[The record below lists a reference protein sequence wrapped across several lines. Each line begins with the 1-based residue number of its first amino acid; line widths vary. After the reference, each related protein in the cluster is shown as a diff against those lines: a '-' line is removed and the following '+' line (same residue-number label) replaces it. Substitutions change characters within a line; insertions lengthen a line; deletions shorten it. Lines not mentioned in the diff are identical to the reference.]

1 MRKVMEPSFYY
12 LYLLA
17 IVLIGGFLI
26 VQGIRKKNL
35 FWILGIACVTLGL
48 GDAFHLIP
56 RAIGIYS
63 ETLDNPSESLAFS
76 LGIGKLIT
84 SITMTV
90 FYALLYLYFRKTA
103 IFSKNKVLD
112 ILVCVLFFARIV
124 LLCFPQNEWAT
135 NGSPL
140 DWGIYRN
147 IPFTLLGAIF
157 IVLCFIH
164 LRDRRP
170 YRLLYIAVTLSFLF
184 YLPVVLFASMAS
196 WVGMLMLPK
205 TICYLFV
212 AGMFFLDA
220 KKLEKPENE

>member
-63 ETLDNPSESLAFS
+63 ETLDNPSESLAFY

-90 FYALLYLYFRKTA
+90 FYALLYLYFR
-103 IFSKNKVLD
+103 
-112 ILVCVLFFARIV
+112 
-124 LLCFPQNEWAT
+124 
-135 NGSPL
+135 
-140 DWGIYRN
+140 
-147 IPFTLLGAIF
+147 
-157 IVLCFIH
+157 
-164 LRDRRP
+164 
-170 YRLLYIAVTLSFLF
+170 
-184 YLPVVLFASMAS
+184 
-196 WVGMLMLPK
+196 
-205 TICYLFV
+205 
-212 AGMFFLDA
+212 
-220 KKLEKPENE
+220 

>member
-63 ETLDNPSESLAFS
+63 ETLDNPSESLAFY

-124 LLCFPQNEWAT
+124 LLCFPQNEWVT

-164 LRDRRP
+164 LRGRRP

>member
-17 IVLIGGFLI
+17 IALIGGFLI
-26 VQGIRKKNL
+26 VQGIRKKKL

-63 ETLDNPSESLAFS
+63 ETLDNPSESLAFY

-112 ILVCVLFFARIV
+112 LLVCVLFFARIV
-124 LLCFPQNEWAT
+124 LLCFPQNEWTT

-140 DWGIYRN
+140 DWESIGISPSRCS
-147 IPFTLLGAIF
+147 GRSSS
-157 IVLCFIH
+157 C
-164 LRDRRP
+164 
-170 YRLLYIAVTLSFLF
+170 
-184 YLPVVLFASMAS
+184 FASFIFATAVPTAS
-196 WVGMLMLPK
+196 STLPSRYRSFS
-205 TICYLFV
+205 IFPSCSSQAWR
-212 AGMFFLDA
+212 AGLVC
-220 KKLEKPENE
+220 

>member
-56 RAIGIYS
+56 RAIGIYG

-124 LLCFPQNEWAT
+124 LLCFPQNEWTT

-164 LRDRRP
+164 LRGRRP

-205 TICYLFV
+205 TVMYIWMIV
-212 AGMFFLDA
+212 MF
-220 KKLEKPENE
+220 KKA

>member
-63 ETLDNPSESLAFS
+63 ETLDNPSESLAFY

-124 LLCFPQNEWAT
+124 LLCFPQNEWTT

-157 IVLCFIH
+157 IVLCFLQ
-164 LRDRRP
+164 LRDHRP

-220 KKLEKPENE
+220 KKFEKPENE